1 MLAVRLDLCDPGV
14 WRCQFHANIELNW
27 WICSNTCLSLSIDT
41 SPSPPGSYR
50 GCTVHCDS
58 CGKCVFLCQEHS
70 GCTCYDEEDLP
81 PHCTVC
87 CCLRD
92 ALYCPFACLQWLVI
106 WCPHLV
112 SFVENSMN
120 CIKSLSLNLPNKK
133 LIKKRLYYK
142 GGIKKN

>member
-70 GCTCYDEEDLP
+70 GCTCYAAAFEML
-81 PHCTVC
+81 CTAH
-87 CCLRD
+87 L
-92 ALYCPFACLQWLVI
+92 
-106 WCPHLV
+106 LV
-112 SFVENSMN
+112 SNDLLFDVLIWSVLLKTLWIASN
-120 CIKSLSLNLPNKK
+120 LSSNLPNKK
-133 LIKKRLYYK
+133 LKKKKIHEILYVVRDAFIYVLAEFVR
-142 GGIKKN
+142 